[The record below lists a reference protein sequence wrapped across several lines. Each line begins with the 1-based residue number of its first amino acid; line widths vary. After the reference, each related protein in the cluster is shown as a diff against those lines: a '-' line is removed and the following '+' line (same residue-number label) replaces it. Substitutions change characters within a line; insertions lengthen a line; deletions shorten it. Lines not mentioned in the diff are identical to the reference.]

1 MNSVVLVLVAASMFV
16 LAYRFYGAFLAE
28 KVLRLDDARQTPAVS
43 MSDGRDYVKTNRFVL
58 FGHHFAAIA
67 AAGPLI
73 GPVLAAQYGVL
84 PGALWILFGSVLG
97 GAVHDL
103 VILFASVRRKGSS
116 LTQIARDETGPLTG
130 AVTALAVF
138 LILILSMAVLA
149 IVVVG
154 ALAKS
159 PWGTFTVA
167 ATIPLALVMGLWM
180 YKIRPGKIGEA
191 SVIGVVGLIA
201 ATLAGPHLGSF
212 AQYFTFSDKQIAL
225 ALPVYGFI
233 AATLPVW
240 MLLCPRDYLSTWVK
254 LGVIAMLAGG
264 ILLVHPVLQMPLVTQ
279 FVAGGGPVV
288 PGPVFPFLFIT
299 IACGA
304 VSGFHSLI
312 ASGTTPKMIPDE
324 GAMRFIGYGAMV
336 TEGFVALTALIAACA
351 LSPGDYFAMNSAAVA
366 ALVKPMGQN
375 IDMNAVSALVMAKTG
390 YAPVHIAELSTL
402 VGERLV
408 GRTGGGVA
416 LAVGMSS
423 IFGKVPGLSGLLAY
437 WYHFVI
443 VFEALFILTA
453 VDTGTRV
460 ARYLA
465 QDALGKLYA
474 PLGNRQNI
482 PAVAFASLL
491 VVCAWGW
498 LVYNGS
504 IMSLWPM
511 FGVANQLLAVIAL
524 AVGTTVLLKMGR
536 AKYAWTTACPMAFM
550 AVTTTIAGIQN
561 IFRFLT
567 PEFAKTLPGA
577 NGPLFAWINVGLSVL
592 LLGCVGVILFTSA
605 RKWRE
610 LLRTHK
616 YADADGNVPTERIGS
631 QTVPQNSVPVPVGVG

>member
-1 MNSVVLVLVAASMFV
+1 MNAIPLLLIAACVFV
-16 LAYRFYGAFLAE
+16 LAYRFYAAFLAE
-28 KVLRLDDARQTPAVS
+28 KVLRVNVARATPAETHA
-43 MSDGRDYVKTNRFVL
+43 DGRDFVKTNKFVL

-84 PGALWILFGSVLG
+84 PGAIWILLGSVLA

-103 VILFASVRRKGSS
+103 IILFASVRRNGDGLAK
-116 LTQIARDETGPLTG
+116 IARDETGPVVG
-130 AVTALAVF
+130 AVAQVAVL

-149 IVVVG
+149 IVVVN
-154 ALAKS
+154 ALAES
-159 PWGTFTVA
+159 AWGTFTVA
-167 ATIPLALVMGLWM
+167 ATIPLALIMGVWM
-180 YKIRPGKIGEA
+180 YKFRPGKVGEA

-201 ATLAGPHLGSF
+201 ATLAGPYL
-212 AQYFTFSDKQIAL
+212 KQWGLEPFFLHTKEHISL
-225 ALPVYGFI
+225 ALPVYGFV

-254 LGVIAMLAGG
+254 LGVIIMLTGG
-264 ILLVHPVLQMPLVTQ
+264 IFIVAPTLRMPLITP

-288 PGPVFPFLFIT
+288 PGPVYPFLFIT

-304 VSGFHSLI
+304 ISGFHSLI

-336 TEGFVALTALIAACA
+336 TEGFVALTALVAACA
-351 LSPGDYFAMNSAAVA
+351 LHPGDYFAMNSGAIGKM
-366 ALVKPMGQN
+366 VKEMGTD
-375 IDMNAVSALVMAKTG
+375 IDMAAVSAQVFALSG
-390 YAPVHIAELSTL
+390 YAPVEIQNLSNL
-402 VGERLV
+402 IGERLV

-416 LAVGMSS
+416 LAVGMAS
-423 IFGKVPGLSGLLAY
+423 IFGKIPGLTHLVSY

-460 ARYLA
+460 ARYVM
-465 QDALGKLYA
+465 QDGLGKVWK
-474 PLGNRQNI
+474 PLGDNKN
-482 PAVAFASLL
+482 PLAVGFAALL
-491 VVCAWGW
+491 VVSAWGW

-511 FGVANQLLAVIAL
+511 FGVANQLLAVTAL
-524 AVGTTVLLKMGR
+524 AIGTTVLLKMGR
-536 AKYAWTTACPMAFM
+536 ARYAWTTLLPLVFLT
-550 AVTTTIAGIQN
+550 VTVFAAGVLNIQN
-561 IFRFLT
+561 
-567 PEFAKTLPGA
+567 FANEKFIAQYGQVFST
-577 NGPLFAWINVGLSVL
+577 INITLSVVL
-592 LLGCVGVILFTSA
+592 LASVTVILYGSV

-610 LLRTHK
+610 LWHTP
-616 YADADGNVPTERIGS
+616 DTESDI
-631 QTVPQNSVPVPVGVG
+631 VAPPSVVTLPVTTL

>member
-1 MNSVVLVLVAASMFV
+1 MNAIPLLLVAACVFV

-28 KVLRLDDARQTPAVS
+28 KVLRVNAARATPAETLA
-43 MSDGRDYVKTNRFVL
+43 DGRDFVKTNKFVL

-84 PGALWILFGSVLG
+84 PGAIWILLGSVLA
-97 GAVHDL
+97 GAVHDFI
-103 VILFASVRRKGSS
+103 ILFASVRRNGDGLAK
-116 LTQIARDETGPLTG
+116 IARDETGPVVG
-130 AVTALAVF
+130 AVAQVAVL

-149 IVVVG
+149 IVVVN
-154 ALAKS
+154 ALAES
-159 PWGTFTVA
+159 AWGTFTVA
-167 ATIPLALVMGLWM
+167 ATIPLALIMGFWM
-180 YKIRPGKIGEA
+180 YKFRPGKVGEA

-201 ATLAGPHLGSF
+201 ATLAGPYL
-212 AQYFTFSDKQIAL
+212 KQWGLEPFFLHTKEHISL

-254 LGVIAMLAGG
+254 IGVIIMLTGG
-264 ILLVHPVLQMPLVTQ
+264 IFIVAPTLRMPLITP

-288 PGPVFPFLFIT
+288 PGPVYPFLFVT

-304 VSGFHSLI
+304 ISGFHSLI

-336 TEGFVALTALIAACA
+336 TEGFVALTALVAACA
-351 LSPGDYFAMNSAAVA
+351 LHPGDYFAMNSGAIGKM
-366 ALVKPMGQN
+366 VKEMGTD
-375 IDMNAVSALVMAKTG
+375 IDMAAVSAQVVALSG
-390 YAPVHIAELSTL
+390 YAPVEIQNLSNL
-402 VGERLV
+402 IGERLV

-416 LAVGMSS
+416 LAVGMAS
-423 IFGKVPGLSGLLAY
+423 IFGKIPGLTHLVSY

-460 ARYLA
+460 ARYVM
-465 QDALGKLYA
+465 QDGLGKVWK
-474 PLGNRQNI
+474 PLGDNKN
-482 PAVAFASLL
+482 PLAVGFAALL
-491 VVCAWGW
+491 VVSAWGW

-511 FGVANQLLAVIAL
+511 FGVANQLLAVTAL
-524 AVGTTVLLKMGR
+524 AIGTTVLLKMGR
-536 AKYAWTTACPMAFM
+536 ARYAWTTLVPLVFLT
-550 AVTTTIAGIQN
+550 VTVFAAGVLNIQN
-561 IFRFLT
+561 
-567 PEFAKTLPGA
+567 FANEKFITQYGQVFSTINITLS
-577 NGPLFAWINVGLSVL
+577 IVL
-592 LLGCVGVILFTSA
+592 LASVTVILSGSV
-605 RKWRE
+605 RRWRE
-610 LLRTHK
+610 LWHTP
-616 YADADGNVPTERIGS
+616 DTETD
-631 QTVPQNSVPVPVGVG
+631 TVAPVGITLPATTL

>member
-1 MNSVVLVLVAASMFV
+1 MNSVVLVLSAACIFV

-28 KVLRLDDARQTPAVS
+28 KVLRLDSARPTPAVT
-43 MSDGRDYVKTNRFVL
+43 MADGRDYVKTNRFVL

-84 PGALWILFGSVLG
+84 PGALWILLGSVLA

-103 VILFASVRRKGSS
+103 IILFASVRRRGDS
-116 LTQIARDETGPLTG
+116 LATIARDETGPLTG
-130 AVTALAVF
+130 AVAQVAVL
-138 LILILSMAVLA
+138 LILLLSMAVLA
-149 IVVVG
+149 IVVVN
-154 ALAKS
+154 ALAES
-159 PWGTFTVA
+159 AWGTFTVA
-167 ATIPLALVMGLWM
+167 ATIPLALFMGLWM
-180 YKIRPGKIGEA
+180 YRIRPGKVGEA
-191 SVIGVVGLIA
+191 SLIGVIGLVA
-201 ATLAGPHLGSF
+201 ATLAGPYL
-212 AQYFTFSDKQIAL
+212 KQWGIDHWFLHSRETIAL
-225 ALPVYGFI
+225 ALPTYGFV

-254 LGVIAMLAGG
+254 LGVILLLAGG
-264 ILLVHPVLQMPLVTQ
+264 ILVVAPSLRMPLTTP

-312 ASGTTPKMIPDE
+312 ASGTTPKMVPDE

-336 TEGFVALTALIAACA
+336 TEGFVAITALVAACA
-351 LSPGDYFAMNSAAVA
+351 LHPGDYFAMNAAPIA
-366 ALVKPMGQN
+366 ALVKSMNGN
-375 IDMNAVSALVMAKTG
+375 IDMAVVSAEVQRLTG
-390 YAPVHIAELSTL
+390 YVPVEIAALSAQ
-402 VGERLV
+402 VGEQLV

-416 LAVGMSS
+416 LAVGMAS
-423 IFGKVPGLSGLLAY
+423 IFGRIPGLSHLLAY

-465 QDALGKLYA
+465 QDALGRVWK
-474 PLGNRQNI
+474 PLGDNKSV
-482 PAVAFASLL
+482 PAVAFASFL
-491 VVCAWGW
+491 VVGAWGW
-498 LVYNGS
+498 LVYKGT

-511 FGVANQLLAVIAL
+511 FGVANQLLAVVAL

-536 AKYAWTTACPMAFM
+536 ARYAWTTLLPLCFLT
-550 AVTTTIAGIQN
+550 VTTATAGVLN
-561 IFRFLT
+561 IGN
-567 PEFAKTLPGA
+567 FASQKFVAQYGTL
-577 NGPLFAWINVGLSVL
+577 FSVINISLSVVL
-592 LLGCVGVILFTSA
+592 LACVAVILAASVA
-605 RKWRE
+605 RWR
-610 LLRTHK
+610 LLWRTP
-616 YADADGNVPTERIGS
+616 DAPAERAEGTIPAIAAG
-631 QTVPQNSVPVPVGVG
+631 